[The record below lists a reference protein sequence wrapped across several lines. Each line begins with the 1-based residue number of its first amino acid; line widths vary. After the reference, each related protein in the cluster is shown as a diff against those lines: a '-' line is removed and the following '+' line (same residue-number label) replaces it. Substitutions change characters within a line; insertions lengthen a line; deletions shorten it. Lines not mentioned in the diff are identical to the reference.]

1 MEQTTIDTLTV
12 PRAYWEEQR
21 RNLLQQVAALN
32 KLLCFDA
39 CCPEC
44 GKTTARYLSDKDRSQ
59 K

>member
-1 MEQTTIDTLTV
+1 MEQTTLDTLTV

-32 KLLCFDA
+32 KLLSLDT
-39 CCPEC
+39 CCQEC
-44 GKTTARYLSDKDRSQ
+44 GRTARYLSDKDRTQ